1 MAVTSKS
8 KSSFNFLDVVK
19 MTDGIIKKT
28 SIIRHD
34 NTVENKK
41 RSTIST
47 GIYTLNAALSSDIY
61 GGIPNN
67 RITVFAGDSGAG
79 KSFLCY
85 NIARNAQAEDY
96 SIIYI
101 DTEFAIETDQLPN
114 YGLDI
119 SPEKFML
126 LQCNV
131 IEDLKIMMT
140 QLLDGLKEEYFK
152 SGQLPKMLIFID
164 SIGQLA
170 SRKEVEDALSGK
182 EKADMTRAKALGS
195 FMRIINADL
204 GLLNIGLVCTNHTY
218 DSMDLFPQK
227 VMKGG
232 QGLFYSASTIAF
244 LSKAKLKETDLMDDL
259 DIGQS
264 GILVTAKMVK
274 NRLAKPKKVK
284 FEISFVSGSNPYVGL
299 DYWCTEDNFNDVGIC
314 KGKMVGDQFVPGGV
328 RWYVRHLGKHV
339 ATKDLYSKHV
349 FTPEVLESLRPIL
362 KEYFSYKSLID
373 TESES
378 ELSVLATN
386 IDNYAD
392 DDDVNYDTSGLW
404 NDSDDE

>member
-1 MAVTSKS
+1 MAK
-8 KSSFNFLDVVK
+8 KAGKAFSFSDVVA

-28 SIIRHD
+28 SILRHD
-34 NTVENKK
+34 DKK
-41 RSTIST
+41 YKTSRNLIST
-47 GIYTLNAALSSDIY
+47 GIHVLNAAISSDIY

-85 NIARNAQAEDY
+85 NIARNAQAEGY
-96 SIIYI
+96 KIIYI
-101 DTEFAIETDQLPN
+101 DTEFAIEKDQLPN
-114 YGLDI
+114 YGLDV
-119 SPEKFML
+119 SDDNFML
-126 LQCNV
+126 LQCNI

-140 QLLDGLKEEYFK
+140 QLLDGLKEQYFD
-152 SGQLPKMLIFID
+152 GVELPKMLVFID
-164 SIGQLA
+164 SVGQLA
-170 SRKEVEDALSGK
+170 SRKEVEDAKSGK

-259 DIGQS
+259 DTGQS
-264 GILVTAKMVK
+264 GILVTAKMAK

-299 DYWCTEDNFNDVGIC
+299 DYWCTEENFEEVGIC
-314 KGKMVGDQFVPGGV
+314 KGKMVGDKFVAGGV
-328 RWYVRHLGKHV
+328 RWYVRHLGTHI
-339 ATKDLYSKHV
+339 ATKNLFSKKV
-349 FTPEVLESLRPIL
+349 FTKEVLDALQPIIKDYFRYKALNEQVHFSEEDIENEMDQFDTDEYSNNVGASSL
-362 KEYFSYKSLID
+362 FG
-373 TESES
+373 
-378 ELSVLATN
+378 
-386 IDNYAD
+386 D
-392 DDDVNYDTSGLW
+392 DDE
-404 NDSDDE
+404 DED